1 MYSVLL
7 EGSDDTWHVVQQVNR
22 SSVTSPIP
30 FVTVWLPFG
39 YRFVLPFGYRLVSPF
54 CFTVSLP
61 CRFVLL
67 RFLYGFM
74 TIWFYRFVVNR
85 SLSLGIAVSLLFC
98 FFLFPFRIAVSFVFR
113 VDVSFFSFHRFL
125 CRFVVNRFVFCLLVA
140 GSFFTFSPFPF
151 VSFCFTSLRFTSL
164 LFLSFRL
171 TVSLPFHFCL
181 RRDLA
186 TWQVLV
192 VHPHVRPQ
200 PHNLAIHLQ
209 VCEGEGNGGR

>member
-125 CRFVVNRFVFCLLVA
+125 CRFVVNRFVFLPSRCWFVFH
-140 GSFFTFSPFPF
+140 FFTVPFCIVLFYIASFYIASFSIVWSDRF
-151 VSFCFTSLRFTSL
+151 VAVSL
-164 LFLSFRL
+164 LSPSR
-171 TVSLPFHFCL
+171 PGY
-181 RRDLA
+181 LA
-186 TWQVLV
+186 GT
-192 VHPHVRPQ
+192 
-200 PHNLAIHLQ
+200 
-209 VCEGEGNGGR
+209 CGSSSCSSSTS